1 MDLIETCSEVHHL
14 GGKLQG
20 SVFFFVKILGNQEKK
35 NIHPKQRLHHR
46 ESFRCFVSESLEV
59 LGKPD
64 PRCKLRHTDFVEMTA
79 PLLSSKAGKQNKIE
93 VEYFEDGRLGGE
105 V

>member
-1 MDLIETCSEVHHL
+1 MEFSMDLIETCSEVHHL

-20 SVFFFVKILGNQEKK
+20 SVFFLILGTRKK
-35 NIHPKQRLHHR
+35 KHIHPKQRLHNP
-46 ESFRCFVSESLEV
+46 ESSRCFLGESLEV

-64 PRCKLRHTDFVEMTA
+64 PRKLRHTDFVEMTA
-79 PLLSSKAGKQNKIE
+79 PLLSSKAGE